1 MDYEIDPSELYH
13 ENSKLTRSDDD
24 LYAWFGFVATAPAL
38 QDTLSR
44 PYKRYRGKPR
54 VPLPDALPA
63 AGCGFDEAMLA
74 RRSERSFEGPV
85 PLGHLA
91 KMLHF
96 GYGLTRRD
104 RPGTSPVERR
114 FRAAPSAGGL
124 FPLELYVVARSVTGL
139 DAGLYHYAP
148 GENALELLAPG
159 DHGERLGEISFS
171 PDVLRGAAGAVVVTG
186 FFPRSAFK
194 YRKRAYR
201 FVLLE
206 AGHVCQNVMLTA
218 CSLGLGTVAIGGFLD
233 DDLNEMLDVDG
244 LDESAL
250 YVIPF
255 GPPAAPHAGAAP
267 APAASD

>member
-1 MDYEIDPSELYH
+1 MDLDIDPAELYH

-38 QDTLSR
+38 QQTLSQ

-54 VPLPDALPA
+54 VPLPDPPA
-63 AGCGFDEAMLA
+63 AVLGFDEALLA
-74 RRSERSFEGPV
+74 RRSERSFAGAVE
-85 PLGHLA
+85 LGELG

-96 GYGLTRRD
+96 GYGLSRRD
-104 RPGTSPVERR
+104 RADLGPVERR

-124 FPLELYVVARSVTGL
+124 FPLEVYVAARDVTGL
-139 DAGLYHYAP
+139 DAGVYHYAP
-148 GENALELLAPG
+148 AEHALELLAPG
-159 DHGERLGEISFS
+159 DCAERLGDITFS
-171 PDVLRGAAGAVVVTG
+171 PDVLRGAAGAVILSG

-206 AGHVCQNVMLTA
+206 AGHVCQNLMLTA
-218 CSLGLGTVAIGGFLD
+218 CSLGLGTVALGGFVD
-233 DDLNEMLDVDG
+233 DELNDLLGIDG
-244 LDESAL
+244 LDEAAL

-255 GPPAAPHAGAAP
+255 GRPGAPPAHGG
-267 APAASD
+267 